1 MSQRA
6 SPSMEILTML
16 NGFSNLFYFEKAKKI
31 HFVQIYE
38 NFNVNFFLD
47 FCLRTRAHDKN
58 KSKNNAKRL
67 PV

>member
-16 NGFSNLFYFEKAKKI
+16 NGFSNLFYFEKREKNYACYFEKEKKI

-38 NFNVNFFLD
+38 NFNVNFFFGFL
-47 FCLRTRAHDKN
+47 
-58 KSKNNAKRL
+58 SKNTGS
-67 PV
+67 